1 MGAKISPGGCPPFLN
16 VRTSWGS
23 PSLEN
28 FNCSTPP
35 HLAAALLAKLSM
47 EMGTGLRF
55 GKKKLSNRDSP
66 CRRQS
71 WAGRQVLGVKRAGL
85 ASCKHKAIPPSVCQS
100 HPEPDSPPEKPTTSL
115 RARGHLRHPGL
126 SVGIDP
132 GTVFTPGSFT
142 LDTPQS

>member
-1 MGAKISPGGCPPFLN
+1 M
-16 VRTSWGS
+16 RTSWGS

-85 ASCKHKAIPPSVCQS
+85 APCKHKATPHLCLLEPPG
-100 HPEPDSPPEKPTTSL
+100 
-115 RARGHLRHPGL
+115 ARHPTREAHHFSEG
-126 SVGIDP
+126 P
-132 GTVFTPGSFT
+132 GTPQTPRLVCWHRSRDRIHPRFLYVRHATVLNGPT
-142 LDTPQS
+142 WPR